1 MWFER
6 FVIIVTSLHRDFLPS
21 SWAMYTPTWVEF
33 GMFVGT
39 LGLFFTLFFLFAKFW
54 PVVAIAE
61 VKMILKKTRGGKPKE
76 AFLPLQDYDPDIAYK
91 VAIEGKGDEMSHY
104 TDAYS
109 SDPMQSGGGAE
120 TQNEGTK

>member
-1 MWFER
+1 
-6 FVIIVTSLHRDFLPS
+6 
-21 SWAMYTPTWVEF
+21 
-33 GMFVGT
+33 
-39 LGLFFTLFFLFAKFW
+39 
-54 PVVAIAE
+54 VAIAE

-91 VAIEGKGDEMSHY
+91 VAIAGKGDEMSHY